1 MTLPPALKALLLTMP
16 CLNLFGCASKTPDIK
31 IEQRLKTSRS
41 WREVLD
47 TGSID
52 MPLSQ

>member
-16 CLNLFGCASKTPDIK
+16 CLPLFGCASKTPGIK
-31 IEQRLKTSRS
+31 LEQRLKT
-41 WREVLD
+41 

-52 MPLSQ
+52 MPLLQ